1 MTGAHREFEEFYI
14 SLQISH
20 DLVRRHEAIRIVALI
35 FRQLSFT
42 PRGLR
47 GEFKLIC
54 GPPCLT
60 VTYFNRGLLTA
71 YWCQRKPLIAAMLK
85 LTNAAQFPR
94 TAELGSPLFAQ
105 PAALNGY
112 LRARIEAQKEGHEQ
126 SFR

>member
-1 MTGAHREFEEFYI
+1 MTGAHRELEEFYI

-71 YWCQRKPLIAAMLK
+71 YWVP
-85 LTNAAQFPR
+85 
-94 TAELGSPLFAQ
+94 AEAVDRGYVEIDECRPI
-105 PAALNGY
+105 PKNG
-112 LRARIEAQKEGHEQ
+112 
-126 SFR
+126 